1 MSGFFQSDVVRE
13 TIAELTKIQQELV
26 MEMPYLPM
34 MKEEQKKEHL
44 QKLKMFLEKQKIFF
58 FRISLSDDKEA
69 IEMKDRLMDAAKMFG
84 VEDEVDSMDAF
95 FNKLN
100 STIKELESNIEN

>member
-1 MSGFFQSDVVRE
+1 MSDFFQSDVVRE

-100 STIKELESNIEN
+100 ATIKELESNIES